1 MKIWR
6 KCVLDSK
13 FKCLSWEKCG
23 LVQDENDKIYFSKL
37 EGKSGKRLYDRVKL
51 QLDYRGSIIKQVR
64 CLYFII
70 SIVENRDDF
79 C

>member
-13 FKCLSWEKCG
+13 SKCLSWEKCG
-23 LVQDENDKIYFSKL
+23 LVQDENDKIYLSKL
-37 EGKSGKRLYDRVKL
+37 EGKSGKRLYDRAKL
-51 QLDYRGSIIKQVR
+51 QPDHRGSITKQAR
-64 CLYFII
+64 CLHFTI
-70 SIVENRDDF
+70 STVENRDDF